1 MRSLAGVIVG
11 VVLSAALMIGTNVL
25 VVQRVAPTLAVFV
38 IVSLVGAVV
47 YHLAGGFL
55 CATIARDASAAT
67 AGLVIAGTLLL
78 LSSVVNTW
86 SQMPAWY
93 SLAMMVIVPL
103 SLWQGTRLHAGTRR
117 RLATP

>member
-1 MRSLAGVIVG
+1 M
-11 VVLSAALMIGTNVL
+11 SAALMIGTNVL
-25 VVQRVAPTLAVFV
+25 VVQHFAPTSAMFI
-38 IVSLVGAVV
+38 IVSLVGAVI

-55 CATIARDASAAT
+55 CAAIARDAGAAT

-86 SQMPAWY
+86 SQMPVWY

-103 SLWQGTRLHAGTRR
+103 SLWQGTRLHAGSGR

>member
-1 MRSLAGVIVG
+1 
-11 VVLSAALMIGTNVL
+11 MIGTNVL
-25 VVQRVAPTLAVFV
+25 VVQHFAPTSAMFI
-38 IVSLVGAVV
+38 IVSLVGAVI

-55 CATIARDASAAT
+55 CAMIARDAAAAT

-86 SQMPAWY
+86 SQMPVWY

-103 SLWQGTRLHAGTRR
+103 SLWQGTRLHTATGR